1 MFSRASQLRC
11 IRLDHCN
18 EISKEGLI
26 ELGTKLPLLEELDIS
41 MDFYPGLC
49 LPHKLQ
55 LFHVLQFEFAADCND
70 DAFAIAKTMPKLRR
84 LNISGNALN
93 DVGLLAILD
102 GCPLLESLDL
112 EGCFNISESLEDR
125 CYDQIKDLR
134 LSDFWSKICF
144 CEKYGMSSESE
155 DSSYHSSDSDSSYH
169 SSDSV
174 SSDSEI

>member
-55 LFHVLQFEFAADCND
+55 LFRVLQFEFAADCND

-102 GCPLLESLDL
+102 GCPLLESLNL

-125 CYDQIKDLR
+125 CYDQIKDLQ
-134 LSDFWSKICF
+134 LSDFWSKLCF
-144 CEKYGMSSESE
+144 RENCEMSTENIE
-155 DSSYHSSDSDSSYH
+155 DSSYHSSDSEDS
-169 SSDSV
+169 
-174 SSDSEI
+174 